1 MGLQSTEIVY
11 FFSAGIDYRRQNLSS
26 VDVRYWRLQTIP
38 TLYGLISLEGDGYLE
53 HCSISYT
60 ALHQS
65 GYLNIKL

>member
-11 FFSAGIDYRRQNLSS
+11 FFSAGID
-26 VDVRYWRLQTIP
+26 WRLQTIP